1 MHLVIV
7 GINYVLNI
15 NKDYKMKLKITT
27 CFFSILFSLTIFAD
41 DSFKIGDVEMASDAK
56 SEAFEQ
62 VKKKLGKWEGTMVQ
76 GLNGAIIDV
85 SYVFALTSGGNT
97 ITETLVEDG
106 VQMLTTYSDDDGE
119 LVIRHYCGLGTE
131 PVFKVKTLSASTMSF
146 ELDKEKADLH
156 ADHESFV
163 IGMKWIMND
172 VNSITF
178 ENTVM
183 LDGSLTTNIAELQ
196 RVY

>member
-1 MHLVIV
+1 MTT
-7 GINYVLNI
+7 
-15 NKDYKMKLKITT
+15 KMKTISLLFT
-27 CFFSILFSLTIFAD
+27 ILFSFTLFAD
-41 DSFKIGDVEMASDAK
+41 DAVKIGDVEMTSEKK
-56 SEAFEQ
+56 SYAFEQ

-76 GLNGAIIDV
+76 GLNGAVIDV

-97 ITETLVEDG
+97 ITETLLEDG

-131 PVFKVKTLSASTMSF
+131 PVFKVEEISASTMSF
-146 ELDKEKADLH
+146 KLDKSKVDLH

-163 IGMKWIMND
+163 TNMKWIMNNKD
-172 VNSITF
+172 SITF
-178 ENTVM
+178 QNTVM
-183 LDGSLTTNIAELQ
+183 LDGSPTSNIAELK

>member
-1 MHLVIV
+1 
-7 GINYVLNI
+7 
-15 NKDYKMKLKITT
+15 MKLKITT

-178 ENTVM
+178 ENSVM